1 MAAGL
6 YINIANLFLNRSY
19 RLQRRRAEREKVV
32 TCDVRD
38 DHINVV
44 VGSKCVY
51 LCVCVFDDVCVC
63 VCVCVCGAVAI
74 LEL

>member
-44 VGSKCVY
+44 FGSKCVY
-51 LCVCVFDDVCVC
+51 LCVCVCVCLMMCVFVCVF
-63 VCVCVCGAVAI
+63 VCV
-74 LEL
+74 EL